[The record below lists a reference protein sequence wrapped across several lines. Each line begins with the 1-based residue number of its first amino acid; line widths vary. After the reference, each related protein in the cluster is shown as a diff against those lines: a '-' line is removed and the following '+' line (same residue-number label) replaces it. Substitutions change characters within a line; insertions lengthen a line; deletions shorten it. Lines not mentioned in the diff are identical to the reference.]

1 MNTASLSEVQYNKVQ
16 PLYYFTV
23 IVLRGFFDIIGL
35 KLPKI
40 NAIFA
45 Y

>member
-1 MNTASLSEVQYNKVQ
+1 MNTASLTEVQYSKVQ

-23 IVLRGFFDIIGL
+23 IVLRVYFDISGL

-40 NAIFA
+40 GTIFA